1 MKRFLSFLLSATIM
15 LSMCAI
21 PTFANDAVKEDD
33 HVVYLTSQS
42 SVSMQDVVSM
52 TDGVVA
58 RATEKVSS
66 SEIYDA
72 PFVVVEFEAL
82 QNDANLLD
90 YTKDL
95 ISIGKIVLIRADAYQ
110 ANASIITKMLGFPDA
125 GDRLFETAQA
135 ALQERITTFGFI
147 VFIDSNLQLQVV
159 RQRID
164 RATFEQSNTMRS
176 KLSEAK
182 SISAEVQPV
191 EGSITDETLD
201 QEMIER
207 YLNCE
212 KPSLSE
218 QVEAIND
225 FLSYN
230 SPTDVSNYVDMDT
243 ELAAQGF
250 DVGCNYEKIY
260 DTVTYYNKQG
270 AVAGSITKR
279 ICAARLYPETT
290 VKTGAPKPAATSGT
304 TTKWAFQA
312 VINMS
317 PKWKASDKYHS
328 STNSTL
334 YTSFTTYPVGSGNT
348 SYKNV
353 IMDYLPKIDTSGAT
367 DVTYSLGATGSISSK
382 NGNAAGINGGV
393 SWKQSYKDVEF
404 TIDYSAGANVKTNKA
419 AWNYDMDSAWRI
431 WPTEVEKTTIEL
443 KSAVRVDN
451 TGNKKA
457 CVQLNVQPCWY
468 QRNGILK
475 TSDYWVIPAMSSVV
489 YQLPVR

>member
-201 QEMIER
+201 
-207 YLNCE
+207 
-212 KPSLSE
+212 
-218 QVEAIND
+218 
-225 FLSYN
+225 
-230 SPTDVSNYVDMDT
+230 
-243 ELAAQGF
+243 
-250 DVGCNYEKIY
+250 
-260 DTVTYYNKQG
+260 
-270 AVAGSITKR
+270 
-279 ICAARLYPETT
+279 
-290 VKTGAPKPAATSGT
+290 
-304 TTKWAFQA
+304 
-312 VINMS
+312 
-317 PKWKASDKYHS
+317 
-328 STNSTL
+328 
-334 YTSFTTYPVGSGNT
+334 
-348 SYKNV
+348 
-353 IMDYLPKIDTSGAT
+353 
-367 DVTYSLGATGSISSK
+367 
-382 NGNAAGINGGV
+382 
-393 SWKQSYKDVEF
+393 
-404 TIDYSAGANVKTNKA
+404 
-419 AWNYDMDSAWRI
+419 
-431 WPTEVEKTTIEL
+431 
-443 KSAVRVDN
+443 
-451 TGNKKA
+451 
-457 CVQLNVQPCWY
+457 
-468 QRNGILK
+468 
-475 TSDYWVIPAMSSVV
+475 
-489 YQLPVR
+489 

>member
-1 MKRFLSFLLSATIM
+1 
-15 LSMCAI
+15 MCAI

-201 QEMIER
+201 
-207 YLNCE
+207 
-212 KPSLSE
+212 
-218 QVEAIND
+218 
-225 FLSYN
+225 
-230 SPTDVSNYVDMDT
+230 
-243 ELAAQGF
+243 
-250 DVGCNYEKIY
+250 
-260 DTVTYYNKQG
+260 
-270 AVAGSITKR
+270 
-279 ICAARLYPETT
+279 
-290 VKTGAPKPAATSGT
+290 
-304 TTKWAFQA
+304 
-312 VINMS
+312 
-317 PKWKASDKYHS
+317 
-328 STNSTL
+328 
-334 YTSFTTYPVGSGNT
+334 
-348 SYKNV
+348 
-353 IMDYLPKIDTSGAT
+353 
-367 DVTYSLGATGSISSK
+367 
-382 NGNAAGINGGV
+382 
-393 SWKQSYKDVEF
+393 
-404 TIDYSAGANVKTNKA
+404 
-419 AWNYDMDSAWRI
+419 
-431 WPTEVEKTTIEL
+431 
-443 KSAVRVDN
+443 
-451 TGNKKA
+451 
-457 CVQLNVQPCWY
+457 
-468 QRNGILK
+468 
-475 TSDYWVIPAMSSVV
+475 
-489 YQLPVR
+489 